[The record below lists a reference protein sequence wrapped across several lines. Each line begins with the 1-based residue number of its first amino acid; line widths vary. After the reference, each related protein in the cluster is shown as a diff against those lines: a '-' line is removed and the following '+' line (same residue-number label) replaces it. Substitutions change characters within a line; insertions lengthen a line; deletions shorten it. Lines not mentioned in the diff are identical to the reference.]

1 MTVGEAI
8 RYTDTIRKNYFS
20 ARQKVAWLNQIE
32 GRIQTEILGIDPGN
46 LVLYETEQDRDTD
59 LILRAPYYR
68 IYPWYLMA
76 MMDLLRGNGE
86 GFANAS
92 AIVEAYV
99 ADFRRYYCLTGRFG
113 GVVSEERRNF
123 DETR

>member
-8 RYTDTIRKNYFS
+8 RYTDTIRKNHFS

-32 GRIQTEILGIDPGN
+32 GRIQTEILGIGPGN

-99 ADFRRYYCLTGRFG
+99 ADFRRHYCLTGRFG